1 MSDFTR
7 QQNKQIRILL
17 GRPPAR
23 LGERTAGSFL
33 LRYVFFEALVKT
45 IGRYYRE
52 SVGRAKSAQV
62 VSKEALQTPLVQR
75 WLEHFS
81 IAVHP
86 ERLKF
91 ILDSSLRNRGFK
103 SARALRNGLV
113 HQWDAKDAEEVVK
126 RFSALDDALLA
137 VIDAI
142 DGRVGTRKQSPNRGV
157 THEN

>member
-1 MSDFTR
+1 MTDFSR

-23 LGERTAGSFL
+23 LGEGTAESFL
-33 LRYVFFEALVKT
+33 LRYVFFEELVKT

-52 SVGRAKSAQV
+52 SVGRVKSAQV
-62 VSKEALQTPLVQR
+62 ASKESLQTPLVQR

-81 IAVHP
+81 ITVHP

-91 ILDSSLRNRGFK
+91 ILDSSLRNRGAM
-103 SARALRNGLV
+103 SARALRNGLA

-126 RFSALDDALLA
+126 RFIDLDGALLA
-137 VIDAI
+137 VIEAI
-142 DGRVGTRKQSPNRGV
+142 YGRVGTNKSISKSRGSP
-157 THEN
+157 

>member
-62 VSKEALQTPLVQR
+62 VSKEALQTPLYSGG
-75 WLEHFS
+75 LNTFPS
-81 IAVHP
+81 
-86 ERLKF
+86 LF
-91 ILDSSLRNRGFK
+91 ILKDSS
-103 SARALRNGLV
+103 SS
-113 HQWDAKDAEEVVK
+113 WT
-126 RFSALDDALLA
+126 LLCA
-137 VIDAI
+137 TEASSRP
-142 DGRVGTRKQSPNRGV
+142 GRYV
-157 THEN
+157 TVWCISGMQKMPRRS